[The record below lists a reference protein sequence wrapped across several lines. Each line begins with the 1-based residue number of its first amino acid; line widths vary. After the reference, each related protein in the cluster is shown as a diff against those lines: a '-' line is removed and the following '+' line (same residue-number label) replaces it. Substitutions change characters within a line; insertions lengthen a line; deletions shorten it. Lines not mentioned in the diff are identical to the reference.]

1 MMKTKRVEGKYLKK
15 ILRTK
20 CKRRKGGLPFAERI
34 VTEPIANRI
43 RNHDGLLELAITELL
58 FKYVNSNIGFNLTLK
73 TLVDFAG

>member
-1 MMKTKRVEGKYLKK
+1 M
-15 ILRTK
+15 
-20 CKRRKGGLPFAERI
+20 ERI

-73 TLVDFAG
+73 TLVDFVG